1 VRQQRCVDCDGKLTR
16 CGVEDYQLELVQD
29 REKLQTNLRE
39 YVYPG
44 TGAVSETKAQSL
56 YLGDGEIEWWSMPD
70 AESLYPRF
78 IT

>member
-1 VRQQRCVDCDGKLTR
+1 
-16 CGVEDYQLELVQD
+16 VQD